1 VGRLDGRVAL
11 ITGAARGQGRS
22 HAVCLAEEG
31 ADIVAV
37 DICRQ
42 IETVNYPMARPE
54 DLAETVR
61 LVEARDRRI
70 LAFEADVRQL
80 AEMQGV
86 VETAMASFGHLE
98 VVVANAAVCPL
109 GPELPPTAFTDV
121 LDVDLAGVTNTMSA
135 TLGVLEAGASIVAIS
150 SSAAVSTGGTD
161 TQGSGGVAYGTAKR
175 LMLEVVKDLAMVL
188 APHSIRV
195 NAVIPTNVNTDMLH
209 SEPMYRVFRPD
220 LAAPTRADAERAFGR
235 LPLMPVTAVEPRDI
249 SNAIVF
255 LASDE
260 AKYITGQILA
270 VDAGHLLNRSPF
282 GRR

>member
-1 VGRLDGRVAL
+1 MGRLDGRVAL